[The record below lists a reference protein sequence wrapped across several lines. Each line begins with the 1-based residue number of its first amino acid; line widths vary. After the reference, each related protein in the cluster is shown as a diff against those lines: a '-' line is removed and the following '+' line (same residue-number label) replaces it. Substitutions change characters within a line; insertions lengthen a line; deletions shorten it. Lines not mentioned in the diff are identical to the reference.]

1 MQVIQGRQGADLLA
15 YSESLEDVS
24 LTATSVEAWRSLGY
38 WLMYIRDPYAPTTTA
53 GADYMTDLL
62 TIVCGFVLVVVGLVG
77 LAIIRFAA
85 RRYAIAVTF
94 TGLVLAVGVHPF
106 SDPSPIAR
114 LFRGDGQAGL
124 SLALRS
130 STRALP
136 LLAIGLALGTA
147 ALVDALGRVVAWRRT
162 VLALAVVV
170 AAVGN
175 LPILIDHGF
184 VDPALER
191 DEQPPAA
198 WTAAAAALDELP
210 PGFRV
215 LQLPGAEFGAFT
227 WGYTVDPPLP
237 ALTERPLATRDL
249 LPLGSAAAMDLLY
262 ALDDRFQVGSAELAA
277 VAPIARLFGADTVW
291 LPGDAAFDRFRTP
304 RPELTAELF
313 AGGTDG
319 LGDPVPYGESAVNS
333 PQVPMVDE
341 QSLSEPA
348 VGTAIAPIELVQVDD
363 ALPIVRATDTVI
375 LLSGSGDGVID
386 AASAGLIVGDEA
398 IRYSASLSAADLAA
412 ELETADLVVVTDS
425 NRRRAH
431 HWRGSQDVTGYTEP
445 ASGAQTVWEDSGDAR
460 LDLFPDA
467 DSAAFSVSA
476 QDGPVAATATSYGE
490 RFSYQPEAR
499 PALAIDGDPN
509 TSWTVLDPAD
519 QFIEITTA
527 AGVDH
532 ITLLQPSG
540 LREVRRL
547 ETVAVTV
554 DGGAPQQVVL
564 DDRSVISGQRIDIPA
579 TTEPTTIRVSL
590 GRVVEAGSH
599 RGHNHPD
606 RTPVGFAEI
615 DAGLGQSPER
625 IVVPSDLTTAIR
637 EAGIERP
644 VTWVL
649 TRERVRRDEPLAG

>member
-53 GADYMTDLL
+53 GADYMTDVL

-77 LAIIRFAA
+77 LAVVRFPA
-85 RRYAIAVTF
+85 RRFAIAVTF

-175 LPILIDHGF
+175 LPVLTDHGF

-277 VAPIARLFGADTVW
+277 VAPIARLFGADTIW

-319 LGDPVPYGESAVNS
+319 LGDPVPYGEPAVNS

-341 QSLSEPA
+341 QSLSEAA

-363 ALPIVRATDTVI
+363 PVPIVRATDTV
-375 LLSGSGDGVID
+375 DP
-386 AASAGLIVGDEA
+386 
-398 IRYSASLSAADLAA
+398 
-412 ELETADLVVVTDS
+412 VV
-425 NRRRAH
+425 
-431 HWRGSQDVTGYTEP
+431 
-445 ASGAQTVWEDSGDAR
+445 
-460 LDLFPDA
+460 
-467 DSAAFSVSA
+467 
-476 QDGPVAATATSYGE
+476 
-490 RFSYQPEAR
+490 
-499 PALAIDGDPN
+499 
-509 TSWTVLDPAD
+509 
-519 QFIEITTA
+519 
-527 AGVDH
+527 
-532 ITLLQPSG
+532 
-540 LREVRRL
+540 
-547 ETVAVTV
+547 
-554 DGGAPQQVVL
+554 
-564 DDRSVISGQRIDIPA
+564 
-579 TTEPTTIRVSL
+579 
-590 GRVVEAGSH
+590 
-599 RGHNHPD
+599 
-606 RTPVGFAEI
+606 
-615 DAGLGQSPER
+615 
-625 IVVPSDLTTAIR
+625 
-637 EAGIERP
+637 
-644 VTWVL
+644 
-649 TRERVRRDEPLAG
+649 RER